1 MGCVCGE
8 VGMHVYMCIVDCRG
22 KKRKF
27 DSMKQDLKPLMS
39 SLIWVLGTK
48 LRSSESGK

>member
-1 MGCVCGE
+1 
-8 VGMHVYMCIVDCRG
+8 MHVYTCIVDCRV

-27 DSMKQDLKPLMS
+27 DSMELDLKPVMS

-48 LRSSESGK
+48 PGASVSGK

>member
-1 MGCVCGE
+1 MN
-8 VGMHVYMCIVDCRG
+8 VYMCTVDCRG

-27 DSMKQDLKPLMS
+27 DSMELDLEPVMS

-48 LRSSESGK
+48 PGASVSGK